1 MAKPAARLALIQGLL
16 GLAAVAVGA
25 RAVMLQVVQHAAWER
40 RAAARDERS
49 REIPARRGTIYDRHG
64 VPLAITQERYRLSI
78 ARNEL
83 ADVAAVK
90 RSLVRRLGI
99 AAAEVE
105 KQFQRAYPYFGG
117 PFTAE
122 EVEPLWRTRGVHFE
136 VLYGRSYPLRPSGRD
151 PLLGYI
157 DVASN
162 RGLDGMEKMLDTLLQ
177 GRPGVARMIRDP
189 RGQEIAIPRG
199 ILRPAEPGRDVVLTI
214 DHEWQAIAEG
224 VLRRTVT
231 THAAD
236 GGDVVILDVR
246 SGELLAVASLRTPE
260 GGDLPEPTASA
271 LVEPYEPGS
280 TAKIFTVA
288 AMLRAGS
295 DTTPVS
301 GEGGVWQMEVG
312 RGPPRT
318 IRDVSRQSGMLTPG
332 LAIKHSSNIAMAKFS
347 LRIPFDVHYETLRDF
362 GIGTATGIGF
372 GGEGPGLLRR
382 PAANPNSLLT
392 QPSWAQ
398 GYEFNASAV
407 QLATAYGAIANAG
420 VLLAP
425 SLVHEVRDGATGA
438 VVWRHQAEPVRQVV
452 SPAIVNQLLAYLRLA
467 TDSGGSGGRA
477 RLDRLPVIGKTGTA
491 VLRNAEGKYQGAG
504 HRASFAGIFPGD
516 DPQVV
521 IYVMIARPRGG
532 EIYGGAIAAP
542 MVRSILQQIL
552 ATPSSPLDRDDLLE
566 RVSLP
571 VVAERAEPIPPIELV
586 RLPLATDQ
594 EPAARSIAI
603 PELVGQS
610 SRAAIFR
617 LHQLG
622 LTVRLSGAGTIRGS
636 EPAAGTSV
644 TPGTS
649 VTLFAGSEQ

>member
-1 MAKPAARLALIQGLL
+1 MAKPTARLSLMQAVL
-16 GLAAVAVGA
+16 GLAALAVAG
-25 RAVMLQVVQHAAWER
+25 RAVMLQVIQHHAWET
-40 RAAARDERS
+40 RAMARDERS

-64 VPLAITQERYRLSI
+64 VPLAITRERYRLSI

-83 ADVAAVK
+83 ADVGAVK
-90 RSLVRRLGI
+90 RILVQHLGVPTG
-99 AAAEVE
+99 EVE
-105 KQFQRAYPYFGG
+105 NRFQRAYPYFGG

-122 EVEPLWRTRGVHFE
+122 EVAPLWRTRGVHFE

-177 GRPGVARMIRDP
+177 GRSGLARMIRDP
-189 RGQEIAIPRG
+189 RGEEIAIPRG
-199 ILRPAEPGRDVVLTI
+199 ILRVAEPGRDVILTI
-214 DHEWQAIAEG
+214 DHEWQAIAEA

-236 GGDVVILDVR
+236 GGDVVILDVH
-246 SGELLAVASLRTPE
+246 SGELLAVASLRTAE
-260 GGDLPEPTASA
+260 GATRAEPTASA

-288 AMLRAGS
+288 AMLRAHS

-312 RGPPRT
+312 RGSPRT

-347 LRIPFDVHYETLRDF
+347 LRIPFDIHYETLRDF
-362 GIGTATGIGF
+362 GIGTPTGLGF
-372 GGEGPGLLRR
+372 GGEGSGMLRR
-382 PAANPNSLLT
+382 PAANPNSRLT

-398 GYEFNASAV
+398 GYEFDASAV
-407 QLATAYGAIANAG
+407 QLATAYGAIANEG

-425 SLVHEVRDGATGA
+425 ALVREVRDGATGA
-438 VVWRHQAEPVRQVV
+438 VRWRHQPERVRQVIPPT
-452 SPAIVNQLLAYLRLA
+452 SATQLLAYLRLA
-467 TDSGGSGGRA
+467 TDTGGSGGRA
-477 RLDRLPVIGKTGTA
+477 RLDRLSVIGKTGTA
-491 VLRNAEGKYQGAG
+491 VLRDAEGRYQGAG

-521 IYVMIARPRGG
+521 IYVMIARPRGS

-552 ATPSSPLDRDDLLE
+552 ATPSSPLDRDALLE
-566 RVSLP
+566 RVELP
-571 VVAERAEPIPPIELV
+571 PAVTRVEVAAPPRLVPFPLVAGSVGPASTILIPDLTGHSP
-586 RLPLATDQ
+586 
-594 EPAARSIAI
+594 
-603 PELVGQS
+603 
-610 SRAAIFR
+610 RAAIFR

-622 LTVRLSGAGTIRGS
+622 LTVRLRGSGAIRGS
-636 EPAAGTSV
+636 EPTAGTRV
-644 TPGTS
+644 PAGAT
-649 VTLFAGSEQ
+649 VTLFAGSDE

>member
-1 MAKPAARLALIQGLL
+1 
-16 GLAAVAVGA
+16 
-25 RAVMLQVVQHAAWER
+25 
-40 RAAARDERS
+40 
-49 REIPARRGTIYDRHG
+49 
-64 VPLAITQERYRLSI
+64 
-78 ARNEL
+78 
-83 ADVAAVK
+83 
-90 RSLVRRLGI
+90 
-99 AAAEVE
+99 
-105 KQFQRAYPYFGG
+105 
-117 PFTAE
+117 
-122 EVEPLWRTRGVHFE
+122 
-136 VLYGRSYPLRPSGRD
+136 
-151 PLLGYI
+151 
-157 DVASN
+157 
-162 RGLDGMEKMLDTLLQ
+162 
-177 GRPGVARMIRDP
+177 
-189 RGQEIAIPRG
+189 
-199 ILRPAEPGRDVVLTI
+199 
-214 DHEWQAIAEG
+214 
-224 VLRRTVT
+224 
-231 THAAD
+231 
-236 GGDVVILDVR
+236 
-246 SGELLAVASLRTPE
+246 
-260 GGDLPEPTASA
+260 
-271 LVEPYEPGS
+271 
-280 TAKIFTVA
+280 
-288 AMLRAGS
+288 
-295 DTTPVS
+295 
-301 GEGGVWQMEVG
+301 
-312 RGPPRT
+312 
-318 IRDVSRQSGMLTPG
+318 

-347 LRIPFDVHYETLRDF
+347 LRIPFDIHYETLRDF

-452 SPAIVNQLLAYLRLA
+452 SPAIVDQLLAYLRLA

-491 VLRNAEGKYQGAG
+491 VLRNAEGNYQGAG

-571 VVAERAEPIPPIELV
+571 VVAERVEPIPPPKLV
-586 RLPLATDQ
+586 RLPLAADQ
-594 EPAARSIAI
+594 NGAARSIAI